1 MLRQIQF
8 RAMNTDVGIWLWHT
22 APRAETWLQDAA
34 QRFAAIEAELSRF
47 QPDSGLS
54 RLNAAAGAGPQP
66 VSPLL
71 WTVVSAA
78 LDAARRSQG
87 LFDPT
92 LLRPLQRAGYDR
104 SFEQLAP
111 NLPGGAAV
119 RTPDWGYQRIDINP
133 TAMTVSLPE
142 GLGLD
147 LGGIGKGWAVDH
159 VAQALAVHGPVLV
172 DAGGDIRVVGVAQ
185 GEPWPIAVQD
195 PFHEQHDL
203 LTLALTSGAVA
214 TSSIGGRRWTRNG
227 QAMHHLLDPRTGQP
241 SASDLHTVTVLA
253 PTASVADVAAKV
265 ALILGSQR
273 GRDYLASRGLRGLLS
288 RRDGQQQTVG
298 RLPLSH
304 LRARPIEIQ
313 EAYVS

>member
-8 RAMNTDVGIWLWHT
+8 RAMNTDVGIWLWQ
-22 APRAETWLQDAA
+22 ADPQAETWLQDAA

-54 RLNAAAGAGPQP
+54 RLNGAAGAGPQP

-71 WTVVSAA
+71 WAVVSAA

-92 LLRPLQRAGYDR
+92 LLYPLQRAGYDR

-111 NLPGGAAV
+111 NLAGGVAA
-119 RTPDWGYQRIDINP
+119 RTLDWGYQRVQTNP
-133 TAMTVSLPE
+133 ETTTVSLPA

-159 VAQALAVHGPVLV
+159 VAQALAVHGPLLV
-172 DAGGDIRVVGVAQ
+172 DAGGDIRVVGAAQ

-195 PFHEQHDL
+195 PFNEPQDL

-214 TSSIGGRRWTRNG
+214 TSSIGGRLWTRDG

-253 PTASVADVAAKV
+253 PTATVADVAAKV

-273 GRDYLASRGLRGLLS
+273 GRAYLASRGLRGLLS

-304 LRARPIEIQ
+304 LMARPAVMQ
-313 EAYVS
+313 EEVVS